1 MYKTDGCKSV
11 DTETALEAA
20 EIIAGRIA
28 RRQYG
33 RRGYCRVLRMESW
46 SADHSHSEYS
56 AFLGYKRNGETIGS
70 NVRFTVR
77 AI

>member
-1 MYKTDGCKSV
+1 MMYKTDGCKSV

-46 SADHSHSEYS
+46 SADYAEYS
-56 AFLGYKRNGETIGS
+56 AFLGYTRNGETIGS
-70 NVRFTVR
+70 NVRFSVR